1 MFRKNCLFTL
11 VQEAFQLVCGEP
23 ALRTGTSL
31 DNKSGDMTI
40 NLRAAAKT
48 YAGCGQAAGSIAG
61 RSVPGW
67 MNASVREKFTIK
79 SRLYTPNGDVFFYFK
94 SMEIGSIKIMSV

>member
-1 MFRKNCLFTL
+1 MSRKNCLFTL

-61 RSVPGW
+61 RSVGARLDERW
-67 MNASVREKFTIK
+67 RSREIHNKIQTAARRFLRIFT
-79 SRLYTPNGDVFFYFK
+79 RPAQG
-94 SMEIGSIKIMSV
+94 EH